1 MKKADLGILVVDD
14 EQIVRESLAKWFQ
27 EDGFRAE
34 AVEDGQTALKKL
46 RSEPWNLVLVDIRM
60 PGMDG
65 MELMHR
71 IKKMNRN
78 VVVIIITAFAT
89 VETAVRAL
97 KEGAYDYVTKPIDPE
112 YLSHIV
118 VNALEQQLLNIENQ
132 RLRDTVSELTA
143 DVEII
148 GECPE
153 VRRVLESVHTVAQTN
168 TIVLVRGEMGTGKE
182 LVARA
187 IHRASAR
194 RFAPMLTVNC
204 GALSESMLEDELF
217 GHEKDAFPGAHQ
229 ARKGKIELAESG
241 TLFLDEVSHLG
252 DKVQAD
258 LLHVIDTEEFTRLGG
273 TEQLRAGF
281 RLVCATSADLEAA
294 VREGKFREDLF
305 YRLTVFEI
313 ALPPLRARRGDIA
326 KLAHFFLLK
335 YARSMNRA
343 MNGFSPD
350 AMLALKAY
358 EWPGNVRELQN
369 VIERAMVVSPG
380 SMINREHLV
389 LHTDLLSTSIGKRMD
404 DIERRHIEQILRE
417 TGWNVSRS
425 ASILDIDR
433 VTLYHKIE
441 KYQLKR
447 ES

>member
-14 EQIVRESLAKWFQ
+14 EQIVRESLTKWFQ

-34 AVEDGQTALKKL
+34 AVMDGHTALKKL

-78 VVVIIITAFAT
+78 VVVIVITAFAT

-143 DVEII
+143 DVEIV

-153 VRRVLESVHTVAQTN
+153 VRRVLEAVHTVAQTD
-168 TIVLVRGEMGTGKE
+168 TVVLVRGETGTGKE

-194 RFAPMLTVNC
+194 RFSPMMTVNC
-204 GALSESMLEDELF
+204 GALSDVMLEDELF

-229 ARKGKIELAESG
+229 MRKGKIELAESG
-241 TLFLDEVSHLG
+241 TLFLDEISHLG

-258 LLHVIDTEEFTRLGG
+258 LLHVIETEQFTRLGG
-273 TEQLRAGF
+273 SEPLRAGF
-281 RLVCATSADLEAA
+281 RLICATSADLEAV
-294 VREGKFREDLF
+294 VREGRFREDLF
-305 YRLTVFEI
+305 YRLTVFPIE
-313 ALPPLRARRGDIA
+313 LPPLRARRGDIA
-326 KLAHFFLLK
+326 KLAHFFLMK
-335 YARSMNRA
+335 YARSMNRT

-389 LHTDLLSTSIGKRMD
+389 LHTDLQSTSIGKRMD
-404 DIERRHIEQILRE
+404 DVERRHIEQILRE

-447 ES
+447 EI

>member
-1 MKKADLGILVVDD
+1 M
-14 EQIVRESLAKWFQ
+14 
-27 EDGFRAE
+27 
-34 AVEDGQTALKKL
+34 
-46 RSEPWNLVLVDIRM
+46 
-60 PGMDG
+60 
-65 MELMHR
+65 
-71 IKKMNRN
+71 
-78 VVVIIITAFAT
+78 
-89 VETAVRAL
+89 
-97 KEGAYDYVTKPIDPE
+97 
-112 YLSHIV
+112 
-118 VNALEQQLLNIENQ
+118 
-132 RLRDTVSELTA
+132 
-143 DVEII
+143 
-148 GECPE
+148 
-153 VRRVLESVHTVAQTN
+153 
-168 TIVLVRGEMGTGKE
+168 
-182 LVARA
+182 
-187 IHRASAR
+187 
-194 RFAPMLTVNC
+194 
-204 GALSESMLEDELF
+204 
-217 GHEKDAFPGAHQ
+217 
-229 ARKGKIELAESG
+229 AESG

-258 LLHVIDTEEFTRLGG
+258 LLHVIETEQFTRLGG
-273 TEQLRAGF
+273 PEQLRAGF

-305 YRLTVFEI
+305 YRLSVFEI

-326 KLAHFFLLK
+326 KLAHYFLLK
-335 YARSMNRA
+335 YARSMNRT

-447 ES
+447 EN

>member
-14 EQIVRESLAKWFQ
+14 EQIVRESLTKWFQ

-78 VVVIIITAFAT
+78 VVVIVITAFAT

-118 VNALEQQLLNIENQ
+118 VNALEQQLLNVENQ

-153 VRRVLESVHTVAQTN
+153 VRHVLESVHTVAQTD

-204 GALSESMLEDELF
+204 GALSDAMLEDELF
-217 GHEKDAFPGAHQ
+217 GH
-229 ARKGKIELAESG
+229 
-241 TLFLDEVSHLG
+241 
-252 DKVQAD
+252 
-258 LLHVIDTEEFTRLGG
+258 
-273 TEQLRAGF
+273 
-281 RLVCATSADLEAA
+281 
-294 VREGKFREDLF
+294 
-305 YRLTVFEI
+305 
-313 ALPPLRARRGDIA
+313 
-326 KLAHFFLLK
+326 
-335 YARSMNRA
+335 
-343 MNGFSPD
+343 
-350 AMLALKAY
+350 
-358 EWPGNVRELQN
+358 
-369 VIERAMVVSPG
+369 
-380 SMINREHLV
+380 
-389 LHTDLLSTSIGKRMD
+389 
-404 DIERRHIEQILRE
+404 
-417 TGWNVSRS
+417 
-425 ASILDIDR
+425 
-433 VTLYHKIE
+433 
-441 KYQLKR
+441 
-447 ES
+447 